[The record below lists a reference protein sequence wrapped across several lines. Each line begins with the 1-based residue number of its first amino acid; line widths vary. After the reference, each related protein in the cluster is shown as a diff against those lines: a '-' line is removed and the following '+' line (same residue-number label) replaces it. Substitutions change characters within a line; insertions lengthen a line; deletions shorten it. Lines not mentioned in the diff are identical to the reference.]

1 MSELQGTTALI
12 TGGSSGIGLAV
23 AQRLA
28 AAGAAVHLVARDET
42 RLNEAVEKVGKEGGE
57 ATAHSVDLTDDS
69 QVAQLCEG
77 LESVDILIH
86 SAGYIDLGDVAD
98 QAIATLDKHYQV
110 NLRAP
115 YLLTQRLLPK
125 LLEVGGQIVFVNSGA
140 GLNAKGGWSQY
151 AASKHGLKALADSL
165 RDEVSGEGVRVLSV
179 YPGRT
184 ASPMQQKV
192 REQEG
197 KAYDADDFV
206 QPDDVAQ
213 QVVSALSLPR
223 TASVTELVIRPS

>member
-1 MSELQGTTALI
+1 MSDLKGKTAI
-12 TGGSSGIGLAV
+12 VTGGSSGIGLAV

-28 AAGAAVHLVARDET
+28 SAGTAVHLVARDET

-57 ATAHSVDLTDDS
+57 ATSHSVDLTDDS
-69 QVAQLCEG
+69 QVVQLVSE
-77 LESVDILIH
+77 LENIDILIH
-86 SAGYIDLGDVAD
+86 SAGYVDLGDVAD
-98 QAIATLDKHYQV
+98 QDVVTLDKHYQV

-115 YLLTQRLLPK
+115 YLLTQKLLPK
-125 LLEVGGQIVFVNSGA
+125 LLEARGQIVFVNSGA

-165 RDEVSGEGVRVLSV
+165 RNEVGGEGVRILSV

-197 KAYDADDFV
+197 KSYDENDFV

-213 QVVSALSLPR
+213 QVVSALLLPR

>member
-1 MSELQGTTALI
+1 MSELQGKTAVV

-23 AQRLA
+23 ALRLA
-28 AAGAAVHLVARDET
+28 AAGAKVHLVARDET
-42 RLNEAVEKVGKEGGE
+42 RLKEAVQKVDEQGGT
-57 ATAHSVDLTDDS
+57 ATSHSVDLTDDA

-77 LESVDILIH
+77 LESADILIH
-86 SAGYIDLGDVAD
+86 SAGYVDLGDVAEQD
-98 QAIATLDKHYQV
+98 IATLDKHYRV

-115 YLLTQRLLPK
+115 YLLTRTLLPK
-125 LLEVGGQIVFVNSGA
+125 LLGARGQLVFVNSGA
-140 GLNAKGGWSQY
+140 GLNAKAGWSQY

-165 RDEVSGEGVRVLSV
+165 REEVSEKGVRVLSV

-197 KAYDADDFV
+197 KTYDADDFV
-206 QPDDVAQ
+206 QPDDVAR
-213 QVVSALSLPR
+213 QVVSALLLPR
-223 TASVTELVIRPS
+223 TASVTELVIRPG